1 MRRLIVGSL
10 AAIGALVV
18 LFAAVAGSA
27 VFWLKP
33 RVPSLPEKV
42 VLEVD
47 LTRGLADRPDDIP
60 LLQLLSLPRPTLR
73 DFLDALV
80 VAATDRRVSGVFA
93 RLGNDDL
100 GLALTQEV
108 RDAIGAFRAKGKFAV
123 AFADSF
129 GEFSPGTR
137 AYYLAAAFDQIW
149 LQPMGSVG
157 LTGLYADVAFFRGAL
172 DLLGVVPQFDHREQF
187 KTAINSLTETGMTAA
202 QREETEGL
210 IGSLGD
216 QIVGGIAKDRNLAPD
231 RVRAAIDRGPLLDR
245 EAIEARLIDRLG
257 YRDAA
262 EAEALR
268 RAGGGAQLVRLST
281 YLDAAGPRPEGP
293 RIALIYGS
301 GLIVR
306 GGGSANPLASVEE
319 MAADDVARAFRAAV
333 RDRRVRAILFRID
346 SPGGSVVASETIW
359 RVVASAQQHAKPVIV
374 SMGDVA
380 GSGGYYI
387 AAAADKIVAEPATLT
402 GSIGVLAGKLV
413 VADLLKKLR
422 ISTESAQL
430 GANAGIFA
438 WTSGF
443 STSGHARLEAFL
455 DADYRGFK
463 NRVASGRHMTA
474 DAVEAVAQGRVWTGE
489 QAKARGLVDAL
500 GGYRT
505 ALRLVR
511 EAAKIPPGAPVD
523 LAVYPR
529 PPGPIAFVFER
540 LTGRRRNGAG
550 GVGGIGRAIAAVE
563 LLLQRLDALIGEP
576 VLALMPPLGPVR

>member
-18 LFAAVAGSA
+18 LLVAIAGIA

-33 RVPSLPEKV
+33 RAASLPENI

-47 LTRGLADRPDDIP
+47 LARGLADGPDDNP
-60 LLQLLSLPRPTLR
+60 LVQLLAGAKPTMR
-73 DFLDALV
+73 DFLDALDL
-80 VAATDRRVSGVFA
+80 AASDRRVSGLFA

-108 RDAIGAFRAKGKFAV
+108 RDAIAAFRATGKFAV

-137 AYYLAAAFDQIW
+137 AYYLATAFDQIW

-157 LTGLYADVAFFRGAL
+157 LTGLYADLAFFRRAL
-172 DLLGVVPQFDHREQF
+172 DLLGIVPQFDHREQF
-187 KTAINSLTETGMTAA
+187 KTAINSLTETAMTPAH
-202 QREETEGL
+202 REEVEGL

-216 QIVGGIAKDRNLAPD
+216 QIVGGIAKGRKLAPD
-231 RVRAAIDRGPLLDR
+231 RVRAAIDRGPFLDS
-245 EAIEARLIDRLG
+245 EAVEARLVDRLG

-262 EAEALR
+262 AAAAR
-268 RAGGGAQLVRLST
+268 QRAGSGAELVRLSH
-281 YLDAAGPRPEGP
+281 YLDAARPRPEGP

-306 GGGSANPLASVEE
+306 GGGSANPLSGAAE
-319 MAADDVARAFRAAV
+319 MAADDIARAFRDAV

-359 RVVASAQQHAKPVIV
+359 RAVVSAQQQKRPVVV

-380 GSGGYYI
+380 GSGGYYV

-413 VADLLKKLR
+413 IADLLKKLR
-422 ISTESAQL
+422 ISTDSAQL
-430 GANAGIFA
+430 GANAGIFQS
-438 WTSGF
+438 TSGF
-443 STSGHARLEAFL
+443 SAAGHARLEAFL

-463 NRVASGRHMTA
+463 SRVAAGRHMTA
-474 DAVEAVAQGRVWTGE
+474 DAVEAVAQGRIWTGE

-511 EAAKIPPGAPVD
+511 EAAKIPSAAPVE
-523 LAVYPR
+523 LAVYPQ
-529 PPGPIAFVFER
+529 PPGPIGFVYDR
-540 LTGRRRNGAG
+540 LTGRRRDGNGGAAL
-550 GVGGIGRAIAAVE
+550 GRAIAAIEPLV
-563 LLLQRLDALIGEP
+563 QRLDALIDGP
-576 VLALMPPLGPVR
+576 VLALMPPLGPIR